1 MPRTVRPYIITDV
14 RFDDFAGRWAKRLSK
29 VRVAGEIGSIAID
42 KVYIGGTLTPYIHV
56 GDFDEQHALYE
67 NPAISRRVI
76 VAYGELQRLEQRLA
90 ERTGQTV
97 PEQPTAPTNA
107 VGTTNGE
114 Q

>member
-29 VRVAGEIGSIAID
+29 VRVAGDIGSVDTD
-42 KVYIGGTLTPYIHV
+42 KVYVGGTLSPYIHA

-76 VAYGELQRLEQRLA
+76 VSYQELERLKQRLQ
-90 ERTGQTV
+90 ERVGHTIS
-97 PEQPTAPTNA
+97 EQPKTTTSA
-107 VGTTNGE
+107 VGMVNGE